1 MLPSLRSCPRAC
13 GTVLQVL
20 NLLGYDRIASNLFA
34 GLGIGGLTIGLALQ
48 AVLRDI
54 FGCFLLLIDRPFK
67 VGDSIC
73 IGKGHDG
80 VVLAIG
86 FRTTQIRT
94 HHQVD
99 SERTRTTPNCHR
111 I

>member
-1 MLPSLRSCPRAC
+1 MRALIWIF
-13 GTVLQVL
+13 TFLQVL
-20 NLLGYDRIASNLFA
+20 NILGYDRIASNLFA

-54 FGCFLLLIDRPFK
+54 FGCALLLIDRPFK

-80 VVLAIG
+80 VVLTIG

-94 HHQVD
+94 H
-99 SERTRTTPNCHR
+99 R
-111 I
+111 